1 LLLFYDIENFREYEM
16 EKLHLA
22 MIGAVGVVAGMF
34 LYQYIPLVR
43 YRYIP

>member
-1 LLLFYDIENFREYEM
+1 M

-34 LYQYIPLVR
+34 LYLVLSHAG
-43 YRYIP
+43 PAVH